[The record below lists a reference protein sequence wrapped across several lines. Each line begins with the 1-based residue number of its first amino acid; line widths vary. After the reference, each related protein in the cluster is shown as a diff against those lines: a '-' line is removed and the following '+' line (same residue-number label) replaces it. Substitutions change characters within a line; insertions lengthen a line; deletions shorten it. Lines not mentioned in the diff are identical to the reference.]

1 MEKNFIQIK
10 NTYRSLTIYKY
21 FYSNLFYYLS
31 TSNEYLTIEFNN
43 SAKDI
48 PTALALLG
56 NKLFLSYRVM
66 YLILIHKVLQL

>member
-1 MEKNFIQIK
+1 MEKLHSNK

-56 NKLFLSYRVM
+56 NKLFLSYQVM
-66 YLILIHKVLQL
+66 YLILIHKEFHP

>member
-10 NTYRSLTIYKY
+10 ILIDHLPSISI
-21 FYSNLFYYLS
+21 FYPNLFYYLS
-31 TSNEYLTIEFNN
+31 TSNEYLTIKFNN

-56 NKLFLSYRVM
+56 NKLFLSYQVM
-66 YLILIHKVLQL
+66 YLILIHKVLPL